1 MIADAEIID
10 RLWSLPDNAARFLR
24 QSVSPRGVFTT
35 DVHTGVLDLLLRS
48 TPRRGEAFVVFQLLS
63 PHLPGNYDLSAD
75 TVADVLDLM
84 DRFEVSDVEC
94 HRAFGP
100 NWRPVVTHALEVS
113 EQIDDTGS
121 ARFDL
126 GADSHR
132 RLGAWAHARD
142 VAVETGRL
150 DQWYRSQAAA
160 WEPRFGNIAA
170 PRPENLITPEEAATI
185 RDAAAALSVGDLVG
199 SSFTPAHF
207 ETLVSPWRQ
216 ATRRQLRLVGSAG

>member
-1 MIADAEIID
+1 MIADAEMID
-10 RLWSLPDNAARFLR
+10 RLWSLPGNAARFLR
-24 QSVSPRGVFTT
+24 QSTSPRGVFIT

-63 PHLPGNYDLSAD
+63 PHLPGSYDLRPD
-75 TVADVLDLM
+75 TVADVLDLL
-84 DRFEVSDVEC
+84 DRFEISDVEC

-100 NWRPVVTHALEVS
+100 NWRAVVIHALEVS
-113 EQIDDTGS
+113 EQMDDTGS
-121 ARFDL
+121 ATFDL

-132 RLGAWAHARD
+132 RLGAWAHARE
-142 VAVETGRL
+142 VAAASGRL

-160 WEPRFGNIAA
+160 WEPRFGNLAA
-170 PRPENLITPEEAATI
+170 PRPEDLITPEAVATI

-207 ETLVSPWRQ
+207 ETLIAPWRH
-216 ATRRQLRLVGSAG
+216 ATRHQLRLVP